1 MDNKIFTIS
10 VGSNISAFLEKKKND
25 WKETHHNVN
34 SGFIAL
40 HFVILVMEKFKLII
54 RQDEGIVGQD
64 FHQIKGELW
73 ERSLVK
79 PSGSLGREKEGSK
92 LLL

>member
-1 MDNKIFTIS
+1 MHFWK
-10 VGSNISAFLEKKKND
+10 KKKND

-64 FHQIKGELW
+64 F
-73 ERSLVK
+73 
-79 PSGSLGREKEGSK
+79 PSN
-92 LLL
+92 

>member
-10 VGSNISAFLEKKKND
+10 VGSKISAFLEKNKND

-34 SGFIAL
+34 SGFITL
-40 HFVILVMEKFKLII
+40 HFVIVVMEKFKLII

-64 FHQIKGELW
+64 FI
-73 ERSLVK
+73 SN
-79 PSGSLGREKEGSK
+79 
-92 LLL
+92 